1 MIVKIKKL
9 KLISVLFFIRLKLEW
24 GRGNYALKIYEKK
37 ITYLKVF
44 R

>member
-1 MIVKIKKL
+1 MRAKIKKL
-9 KLISVLFFIRLKLEW
+9 KLISVLFFMRLKLEW
-24 GRGNYALKIYEKK
+24 GRGNCALKIYEKK

>member
-9 KLISVLFFIRLKLEW
+9 KLISVLFFMKLKLEW
-24 GRGNYALKIYEKK
+24 VRGNYALKIYEKK